1 MCMQCMMAAT
11 TSVGAASG
19 IRAWLAQRQADW
31 LTPKRLRYATIG
43 LLTLA
48 VLVSGTLS
56 GSS

>member
-1 MCMQCMMAAT
+1 MQCMMAAT

-19 IRAWLAQRQADW
+19 IRAWLVQRQAEW
-31 LTPKRLRYATIG
+31 LTPKRLRYITIG